1 MNLQQLQQCSHP
13 EDKSHTALTHQHFL
27 KKTKQNRMCFF
38 PFQTLPTSCI
48 FTHVESIPFIPTNKV
63 NDALRGEAPP
73 TSS

>member
-13 EDKSHTALTHQHFL
+13 EDKSHTALTLL
-27 KKTKQNRMCFF
+27 KKKQKKLCVFF

>member
-1 MNLQQLQQCSHP
+1 MNLQQLQQRSHP
-13 EDKSHTALTHQHFL
+13 EDKSHTALTHQHFFFFF
-27 KKTKQNRMCFF
+27 KTVCFF

-73 TSS
+73 TYS